1 MDAIELKKTIKII
14 DSSAPID
21 ADFAF
26 VLAQTCSA
34 LLACNDV
41 NEQHKVEK
49 IVIHLLNRWDDV
61 PMEVK
66 PIWADIAESVGF
78 YPYIKRDDTMTSDS
92 LSEEMRANYHKS
104 KYVSGV
110 YLHSKQ
116 KELSDLIF
124 SGENVVVSA
133 PTSFGKSLLIEE
145 IIASGKFS
153 NIVVIQPTLALLD
166 ETRKKL
172 RKYRNRYKVIVRTSQ
187 RPAEDKGNLFLLT
200 AERVFE
206 YEEMPHIDFLIVDE
220 FYKLSGRRNDER
232 VDALNNAFL
241 KVWYKDKPQFYM
253 LGPNIRS
260 ITDRFKEKFDATF
273 FYSEY
278 SLVDTKFIDKSSD
291 IEKKHARKSKINSL
305 FELLSSMPAGSQSL
319 VYCSGPGKVRS
330 LAWAYTNYLKLQGR
344 DTNDL
349 PLCSWILQNFQRWS
363 LYEMLRYGVG
373 IHDGTIQKHI
383 GASIIEY
390 FNNKQLAVI
399 FCTSTII
406 EGVNTSAKNVVIF
419 DDTKGKDSQLDYF
432 DYSNIRGRSGRLMEH
447 FVGNVYSYIKVPP
460 HIDVDIDIPFCD
472 QNPISDEVLVHLKKD
487 DVLDSNRERFD
498 KYVQRFPADLLAVFK
513 QNGISIKKQ
522 VNVFNMLKDEI
533 RYNPRDI
540 IWKNLPQWNQ
550 LLAVFDIAF
559 KCELVKTDDAVHSH
573 RQLAQCVSSY
583 QSNPDLY
590 QIAMSI
596 YRYRMEMAKKTE
608 FDQNVY
614 DAAIQ
619 NAFHIHRQWFHFSV
633 PKAMRVMDSI
643 QRYICGK
650 MGVEA
655 GSYSF
660 FVQNLESDYLPD
672 NLTILV
678 EYGIPASTV
687 RKLVNIIPKNI
698 NEDDVVEYVCQ
709 HVNEFEN
716 IGKYERI
723 LLGNL

>member
-1 MDAIELKKTIKII
+1 MDAIELKKTIKFI
-14 DSSAPID
+14 DSSGSLDI
-21 ADFAF
+21 DFAF
-26 VLAQTCSA
+26 GLAQTCSA
-34 LLACNDV
+34 LLACNDA

-49 IVIHLLNRWDDV
+49 IVIHLLNRWDNV
-61 PMEVK
+61 PLEVK

-78 YPYIKRDDTMTSDS
+78 YPYIKRDETMASES

-124 SGENVVVSA
+124 SGKNVVVSA

-206 YEEMPHIDFLIVDE
+206 YEEMPHVDFLIVDE

-260 ITDRFKEKFDATF
+260 ITDRFKQKFDAEF

-278 SLVDTKFIDKSSD
+278 SLVDTKFTDKTPE
-291 IEKKHARKSKINSL
+291 IEKKQVRKSKNNSL
-305 FELLSSMPAGSQSL
+305 FELLSTMPVGSQSL

-330 LAWAYTNYLKLQGR
+330 LALAYTNYLKQQGR
-344 DTNDL
+344 NTRNL
-349 PLCSWILQNFQRWS
+349 PLCSWIQQNFQRWS

-390 FNNKQLAVI
+390 FNNKQLDVI

-406 EGVNTSAKNVVIF
+406 EGVNTSAKNVIIF
-419 DDTKGKDSQLDYF
+419 DGTKGKDIQLDYF

-447 FVGNVYSYIKVPP
+447 YVGNVYSYIKVPP
-460 HIDVDIDIPFCD
+460 HIDIDVDIPFCD
-472 QNPISDEVLVHLKKD
+472 QNPINDEVLVNLKKE
-487 DVLDSNRERFD
+487 DVLDSKKERYD
-498 KYVQRFPADLLAVFK
+498 KYVQRFPAELLAVFK
-513 QNGISIKKQ
+513 QNGVSIKKQ
-522 VNVFNMLKDEI
+522 VNVYNMMKDEI
-533 RYNPRDI
+533 RYNHRNI
-540 IWKNLPQWNQ
+540 IWKNLPKWDQ

-559 KCELVKTDDAVHSH
+559 QCELVKRDDAVHSH
-573 RQLAQCVSSY
+573 KQLAQYVSSY
-583 QSNPDLY
+583 QSDPDLFH
-590 QIAMSI
+590 IAMNI
-596 YRYRMEMAKKTE
+596 YKFRMEKAKKME

-619 NAFHIHRQWFHFSV
+619 NAFHLHRQWFHFSV

-650 MGVEA
+650 MGIEA

-687 RKLVNIIPKNI
+687 RKLLNIIPRNL
-698 NEDDVVEYVCQ
+698 NEDEVIEYVSQ
-709 HVNEFEN
+709 HVSDFGN
-716 IGKYERI
+716 IGVYESI
-723 LLGNL
+723 LLRNI

>member
-1 MDAIELKKTIKII
+1 MDAAELKNVLKCI
-14 DSSAPID
+14 DSKNSIEI
-21 ADFAF
+21 DFAF
-26 VLAQTCSA
+26 ELAQTCSSI
-34 LLACNDV
+34 LAGNDI

-49 IVIHLLNRWDDV
+49 IAIHLLNRWDNV
-61 PMEVK
+61 PLEVK

-78 YPYIKRDDTMTSDS
+78 YPYLKRDDTLTSDS
-92 LSEEMRANYHKS
+92 LSEEMRTNYHKS
-104 KYVSGV
+104 KYVPGV

-124 SGENVVVSA
+124 SGKNVVVSA

-145 IIASGKFS
+145 VVASGKFS

-172 RKYRNRYKVIVRTSQ
+172 RKYRNQYKVIVRTSQ

-206 YEEMPHIDFLIVDE
+206 YEDMPHIDFLIVDE

-260 ITDRFKEKFDATF
+260 ITDRFKQRFDAVF

-278 SLVDTKFIDKSSD
+278 SLVDTKFTDKTSD
-291 IEKKHARKSKINSL
+291 IEKKQVRKSKNNSL
-305 FELLSSMPAGSQSL
+305 FELLSTMPSGSQSL

-330 LAWAYTNYLKLQGR
+330 LALAYTNYLKQQGR
-344 DTNDL
+344 DTKNL
-349 PLCSWILQNFQRWS
+349 PLCSWIQQNFQRWS
-363 LYEMLRYGVG
+363 LYDMLRYGIG

-390 FNNKQLAVI
+390 FNNKQLDVI

-406 EGVNTSAKNVVIF
+406 EGVNTSAKNVIIF
-419 DDTKGKDSQLDYF
+419 DDTKGKDIQLDYF
-432 DYSNIRGRSGRLMEH
+432 DYSNIKGRSGRLMEH
-447 FVGNVYSYIKVPP
+447 YVGNVYSYIKVPT
-460 HIDVDIDIPFCD
+460 HIEIDVDIPFCD
-472 QNPISDEVLVHLKKD
+472 QNPINDEVLVNLKKD
-487 DVLDSNRERFD
+487 DVLDSKKERYD

-522 VNVFNMLKDEI
+522 VSVYNMLKDEI
-533 RYNPRDI
+533 RYNPRNI
-540 IWKNLPQWNQ
+540 IWKNLPKWNQ

-559 KCELVKTDDAVHSH
+559 QCELVKSDDAVHSH
-573 RQLAQCVSSY
+573 KQLAQCVSNY

-590 QIAMSI
+590 HIAMNI
-596 YRYRMEMAKKTE
+596 YKYRMAKAKKTE
-608 FDQNVY
+608 FDQNMY

-619 NAFHIHRQWFHFSV
+619 NAFHLHRQWFHFSV

-650 MGVEA
+650 LGVEA

-687 RKLVNIIPKNI
+687 RKLVNIIPHNL
-698 NEDDVVEYVCQ
+698 NEDEVVEYVCQ
-709 HVNEFEN
+709 HVNDFED
-716 IGKYERI
+716 IGTYEKI
-723 LLGNL
+723 LLENL